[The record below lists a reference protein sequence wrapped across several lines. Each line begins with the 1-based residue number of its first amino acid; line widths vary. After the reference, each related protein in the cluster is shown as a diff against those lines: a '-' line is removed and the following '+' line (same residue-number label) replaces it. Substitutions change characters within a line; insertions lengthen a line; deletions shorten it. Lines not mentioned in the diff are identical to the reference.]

1 MKIFKII
8 TIATI
13 ANGFKLIE
21 DSDYFKGELTTT
33 TATTTTDTTTTE
45 TTTTETAT
53 MKTLVDAYKLSQLL
67 DRLGL
72 PKGYGDEMTTT
83 TETTTTTADLVNA
96 SKLSRRFK
104 LPERLRLRQEYD
116 DEWTSTTSTTTETIT
131 TTETSATDT
140 TTTETAPILENYLR
154 NGQKLQRWQDIATKK
169 YEEYVC
175 MILRRLGQ
183 QSSDCSD
190 LEARDSVIETPK
202 LELRSMRQSH

>member
-1 MKIFKII
+1 M
-8 TIATI
+8 
-13 ANGFKLIE
+13 G
-21 DSDYFKGELTTT
+21 
-33 TATTTTDTTTTE
+33 
-45 TTTTETAT
+45 TETAT
-53 MKTLVDAYKLSQLL
+53 MKSLVDAYKLSQLL
-67 DRLGL
+67 DRLGF

-83 TETTTTTADLVNA
+83 TETTTTTAALVNA
-96 SKLSRRFK
+96 SKLSQRFK

-140 TTTETAPILENYLR
+140 TTTETAPPLENYLR

-183 QSSDCSD
+183 QSPDCSD

-202 LELRSMRQSH
+202 LELRNIVINPVTKLN